1 LSLIMGWCDA
11 QDAGRV
17 SRNNH
22 ASEGFYPQRL
32 GPEPVAN
39 ATVSNTMEQ
48 SMRSKFLAGA
58 PAFAVTA
65 AAILATAG
73 PASAQRWHRAVGWGV
88 AGAAAGVVGG
98 VAAAATAPWWAPGYY
113 GGYGYS
119 YAPGYAYDDTYAYA
133 PGYVYGTAP
142 GYTYAPGYAYGGR
155 DDAYCAQR
163 YRSYDPASGTYLG
176 FDGVRHSCP

>member
-1 LSLIMGWCDA
+1 M
-11 QDAGRV
+11 
-17 SRNNH
+17 
-22 ASEGFYPQRL
+22 
-32 GPEPVAN
+32 
-39 ATVSNTMEQ
+39 
-48 SMRSKFLAGA
+48 
-58 PAFAVTA
+58 
-65 AAILATAG
+65 
-73 PASAQRWHRAVGWGV
+73 
-88 AGAAAGVVGG
+88 VGG
-98 VAAAATAPWWAPGYY
+98 VAAAATAPWWAPGYS
-113 GGYGYS
+113 GGYYPGYA